1 MLMLVRT
8 MNTGKSYPMEVISIN
23 FDKNRPMETPHR
35 VEAVNYD
42 TLFPE
47 MSPMLFLLAN

>member
-1 MLMLVRT
+1 
-8 MNTGKSYPMEVISIN
+8 MEVISIN
-23 FDKNRPMETPHR
+23 FDKNRPIETPHK

-47 MSPMLFLLAN
+47 ISPMLFRLAN